1 MYLQKKD
8 HHIISDINIT
18 ADEVKLKL
26 KNLDIHKAT
35 GPDKI
40 PSIILKNLSDE
51 LSTPLATLFNKSIKE
66 GIVPLIWKTAEITA
80 IFKKGDKTNPTN
92 YRPVSLTSIICK
104 ILESLITDKIREYME
119 SNSFFLKLPTWF

>member
-26 KNLDIHKAT
+26 KNLDIHKDT

-40 PSIILKNLSDE
+40 PKYHQL
-51 LSTPLATLFNKSIKE
+51 
-66 GIVPLIWKTAEITA
+66 
-80 IFKKGDKTNPTN
+80 
-92 YRPVSLTSIICK
+92 
-104 ILESLITDKIREYME
+104 
-119 SNSFFLKLPTWF
+119 FLKTFQVN